1 VRLTS
6 RRPLD
11 AVALA
16 MIIMATFLLMLIAF
30 QSSPVYDHLIAWI
43 YEEQSSYTRSLAA
56 AVKSLRDTASEEAF
70 FTLMGIGFT
79 YGIFHAVGPGHGK
92 AVITTYTL
100 THESSAKRTAVLA
113 SASAFIQGFTAL
125 AIVGGL
131 QLLVQG
137 SLRRAALSVDDI
149 MEPVSFAAVSVIGL
163 YFAFR
168 GGRALYRSIEKPNRQ
183 HSTLTNA
190 EGYGQAGTHDHDCHY
205 HFVTPQQAEQ
215 ASTWG
220 RAAMVAIAVG
230 LRPCSGAIIVL
241 ILSFALGLI
250 WSGVAAVLAMSAG
263 TAITVSALALG
274 AQGIRIPLMRLIGVG
289 KFATSTFTATF
300 ALLGGLAIV
309 IVGASLLYGSL
320 ITPAHPFR

>member
-1 VRLTS
+1 MRLTS
-6 RRPLD
+6 RRTLV

-30 QSSPVYDHLIAWI
+30 QSSPVYDHLIAWV

-56 AVKSLRDTASEEAF
+56 AVKNLRDTTSEEAF
-70 FTLMGIGFT
+70 FTLMGVGFA

-92 AVITTYTL
+92 AGITAYAL
-100 THESSAKRTAVLA
+100 THESSAKRTAALA

-131 QLLVQG
+131 QLLLQG

-149 MEPVSFAAVSVIGL
+149 MEPVSFAAVSAIGL
-163 YFAFR
+163 YFSFR
-168 GGRALYRSIEKPNRQ
+168 GGRSLYRSIENPN
-183 HSTLTNA
+183 
-190 EGYGQAGTHDHDCHY
+190 GQAGPHDHDCHY

-289 KFATSTFTATF
+289 KVAASTFTATF